1 MVEAKKIVL
10 VSETHWD
17 REWYLSFQEFRAK
30 LVIMFDK
37 LLEILNSNP
46 NYRNFTF
53 DGQTIPI
60 EDYLEVRPEKK
71 DEIKKYVEE
80 RRLSIGPMYI
90 LPDEFL
96 ISGESLIRNLL
107 IGHKAAE
114 KFGRVMK
121 AGYIPDPFGH
131 ISQLPQILKGFEI
144 PSVIFWRGFGN
155 AFEEKELDMEFKWNA
170 PGEASSILAIH
181 LLLSYGSLADLNTKK
196 RSGKYKIALR
206 TIRRV
211 VQNLEKHTITPY
223 VLLNN
228 GSDHREAQPEIPE
241 IISQWNEQN
250 PDKPIIQRDFEYY
263 IEKVLEA
270 NPALK
275 EFQGELRGGKYSHLL
290 SGVLSTRMW
299 IKQKNTSIEY
309 LYEKFTEPIATLSW
323 ILDNQQE
330 YNYPQEYIYTGL
342 KWLIKNHPHDSIC
355 GCSIDQVHEEM
366 RTRFDW
372 AEQIGTEILKNAL
385 ISLSKAIKFKH
396 QEDEMIPLM
405 IYNPLPHERTDI
417 VQFNGITP
425 KRGSGGFPSPFKLI
439 DGSGKE
445 VKYQGYL
452 IKEEP
457 RYTQESNITKR
468 FSFLANVPPCGY
480 KTYYINPNEKPSDII
495 QKEESYRVIGDTF
508 QNEFYQININQMG
521 KINILDKKSGIWY
534 NDICRFEDVGDWGD
548 EYDFSGAKDN
558 QFDLEFT
565 SEDANLTEMQY
576 VVKGP
581 TQKTV
586 KLEMNLKL
594 PVSLTEERYERE
606 SFLTDNP
613 IRLYITLYKG
623 IKRIDF
629 RIEMINN
636 SRDHR
641 LRVLF
646 PSNIKTDSVYADG
659 HFHVLKR
666 NIELPEGDDWV
677 QAPQPTNHQK
687 DFVAVCNNNHVF
699 AVLNKG
705 LPEYEAI
712 ENDDGTII
720 LAVTLLRCVEW
731 LSRDD
736 FKTRNS
742 HAGPEMKTPGAQC
755 LGTQIFELSVVIANN
770 SNDWLGANIH
780 KQGKEFNNS
789 LLAMFPTMTDS
800 NLRLLDKVILKPTG
814 MLSLYLASEKSE
826 KVGYLPDNLS
836 FVEVDNSGIMISTMK
851 KSETREDLII
861 RVYNISN
868 DSQDGELNFYE
879 GFQIKEASIVNLLE
893 EEPIN
898 VIKAK
903 INEINNNSIKICIDP
918 HVIATLKIEFE
929 RKL

>member
-10 VSETHWD
+10 VPETHWD
-17 REWYLSFQEFRAK
+17 REWYLPFQEFRAK

-37 LLEILNSNP
+37 LLDILNSNP

-53 DGQTIPI
+53 DGQTIPV
-60 EDYLEVRPEKK
+60 EDYLEVRPEKR

-107 IGHKAAE
+107 IGHKVAE

-155 AFEEKELDMEFKWNA
+155 SFEEKGLDMEFKWNA
-170 PGEASSILAIH
+170 PGEATSILGIH
-181 LLLSYGSLADLNTKK
+181 LLLSYGSIADLKTKK
-196 RSGKYKIALR
+196 RNGKYKSALR
-206 TIRRV
+206 TIKRV
-211 VQNLEKHTITPY
+211 VQSLEKQTITPY
-223 VLLNN
+223 ILLNN
-228 GSDHREAQPEIPE
+228 GSDHLEPQPEIPE
-241 IISQWNEQN
+241 VISQWNKEN
-250 PDKPIIQRDFEYY
+250 PEKPIVQRDFEYY
-263 IEKVLEA
+263 IENVLES

-275 EFQGELRGGKYSHLL
+275 EFQGELRGGKYAHLL

-309 LYEKFTEPIATLSW
+309 LFEKFTEPISTLTW
-323 ILDNQQE
+323 ILDKEKE
-330 YNYPQEYIYTGL
+330 YNYPKEYILTGL

-366 RTRFDW
+366 KTRFDW
-372 AEQIGTEILKNAL
+372 AEQIGTEIIKNAL
-385 ISLSKAIKFKH
+385 INLGNSIKFEH
-396 QEDEMIPLM
+396 QDDWIPLVV
-405 IYNPLPHERTDI
+405 YNPLPYERTDI

-425 KRGSGGFPSPFKLI
+425 KKGSGEFPSHFKLI
-439 DGSGKE
+439 DNSGE
-445 VKYQGYL
+445 EIKYQGYL

-457 RYTQESNITKR
+457 RYTQESNIAKH
-468 FSFLANVPPCGY
+468 FGFLAKVPACGY
-480 KTYYINPNEKPSDII
+480 KTFYLNPNEEPSDIVK
-495 QKEESYRVIGDTF
+495 KEETYRVIGETF
-508 QNEFYQININQMG
+508 QNEFYQINIDQKG
-521 KINILDKKSGIWY
+521 KINVLDKESGIWY
-534 NDICRFEDVGDWGD
+534 NDICKFKDVGDWGD
-548 EYDFSGAKDN
+548 EYDFSGPKDN

-565 SEDANLTEMQY
+565 TEDANLTEMQY
-576 VVKGP
+576 IVKGP

-586 KLEMNLKL
+586 KMEMNLKL
-594 PVSLTEERYERE
+594 PISLTEERYERE

-613 IRLYITLYKG
+613 IRLYLTLYKG

-641 LRVLF
+641 LRLLF
-646 PSNIKTDSVYADG
+646 PSNIKANKVSAEG
-659 HFHVLKR
+659 HFHVLER
-666 NIELPEGDDWV
+666 NIELPKGDDWV

-687 DFVAVCNNNHVF
+687 DFVAVSNNNQVF

-712 ENDDGTII
+712 KNDDGTIT

-736 FKTRNS
+736 FKTRS
-742 HAGPEMKTPGAQC
+742 AHAGPEMKTPGAQC
-755 LGTQIFELSVVIANN
+755 LGSQIFELSLVIENN
-770 SNDWLGANIH
+770 KNNWLDANIH
-780 KQGKEFNNS
+780 KHGKEFNNN
-789 LLAMFPTMTDS
+789 LLAIFPTMTKSD
-800 NLRLLDKVILKPTG
+800 LRLLDKVVLKPTG
-814 MLSLYLASEKSE
+814 MLSLYLASEKSKNE
-826 KVGYLPDNLS
+826 GYLPDNLS
-836 FVEVDNSGIMISTMK
+836 FVEVDNSAIMISAMK
-851 KSETREDLII
+851 KSENLEDLII
-861 RVYNISN
+861 RVYNISS
-868 DSQDGELNFYE
+868 DSQDGILHFYE
-879 GFQIKEASIVNLLE
+879 GFQIKDASIVNFLE

-903 INEINNNSIKICIDP
+903 INSINNNSIEFGLDP

-929 RKL
+929 RNL